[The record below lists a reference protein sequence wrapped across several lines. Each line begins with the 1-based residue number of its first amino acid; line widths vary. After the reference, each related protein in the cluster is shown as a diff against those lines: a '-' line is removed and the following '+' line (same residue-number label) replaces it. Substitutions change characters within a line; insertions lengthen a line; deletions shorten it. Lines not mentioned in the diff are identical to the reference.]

1 MNLESTP
8 FRWPASWTDPGRVDL
23 LKGTAVNLILLPP
36 DAAFD
41 QIRARAKDAG
51 LTAAAGPPAGTAIV
65 DGAWPG
71 VKSTRGGGGQEAGPT
86 GVPWVDSNGWLVR
99 LSRAQRPGTT
109 VWVEAPPKDRR
120 MFSPAS
126 YELAVADM
134 AAHGAR
140 WVISLDPGLAAQ
152 VTAETPAWKRLMAA
166 AAYFA
171 PRAAWAE
178 YTAAAVLG
186 VVSDY
191 AGGNEFMGQ
200 ELLNLLA
207 RAGMNYRIVLKGKP
221 DFTGLRALLYA
232 DKEAPSAA
240 LRKQAMAFVE
250 AGGLLIAGPVW
261 GAASGKVDPAVHP
274 RFAVSAA
281 GKGRVATALAE
292 PDDPWQLANDSVVLV
307 SHRHDLV
314 RCFNSGSFASYY
326 THSPDRQ
333 KALVHLLFYS
343 DRGPGEASVRVAGKY
358 RSARISTVEQ
368 PEMKAV
374 PAEFGKDSVEVHLP
388 PVPPYVALE
397 LSV

>member
-1 MNLESTP
+1 MNLEATP
-8 FRWPASWTDPGRVDL
+8 FRWPASWTDPARVDL
-23 LKGTAVNLILLPP
+23 LKGTPANMILVPP
-36 DAAFD
+36 DAAFERV
-41 QIRARAKDAG
+41 RARAKDAG
-51 LTAAAGPPAGTAIV
+51 IAAAAGPPTGTVIV
-65 DGAWPG
+65 EGAWPG
-71 VKSTRGGGGQEAGPT
+71 VKSTRAGGNQESGPT

-99 LSRAQRPGTT
+99 LTRTQHPGAT

-120 MFSPAS
+120 VFPPAS
-126 YELAVADM
+126 YELAVADV

-140 WVISLDPGLAAQ
+140 WILSLDPALASQ
-152 VTAETPAWKRLMAA
+152 VTADTPAWKRMMAA

-171 PRAAWAE
+171 GRATWAD

-186 VVSDY
+186 VISDY
-191 AGGNEFMGQ
+191 AGGNEFMSQ

-207 RAGMNYRIVLKGKP
+207 RAGMNYRIVPKAKP
-221 DFTGLRALLYA
+221 DFAGLRALLYA
-232 DKEAPSAA
+232 DKEAPAPA

-250 AGGLLIAGPVW
+250 AGGLLIAAPVW
-261 GAASGKVDPAVHP
+261 GAPGGKAAPAEHP
-274 RFAVSAA
+274 RYAMSAV
-281 GKGRVATALAE
+281 GKGRVAMALAE

-314 RCFNSGSFASYY
+314 RCFNSGSFGSYY

-358 RSARISTVEQ
+358 RAARISTVDQ
-368 PEMKAV
+368 PEPKNV